1 MALVAAA
8 DIDVI
13 CGVKLRPRP
22 HIYSSAPA
30 CTGRSS
36 STQSRSAPESRRP
49 SPRGTSCR
57 IPLPGGASPAASGS
71 AAIRFARASSS
82 SSSSSS
88 SAVAAAMTGLTQT
101 ELCSP
106 GSAATTKTTK
116 SVQLWRTLVSWVAV
130 LFHVLLQI
138 PRRTP
143 SWAQLVSFVGLRQN
157 LLFSPSSASPDYKPL
172 AVDLPTD
179 APPPNQFAGPEPL
192 KKLTVCLSSPFEN
205 WAMNDSFKDW
215 FFFFFF
221 LRSLSI

>member
-71 AAIRFARASSS
+71 AAIRFARASSFVFVFFS
-82 SSSSSS
+82 CCRRHDRAGPDGVVLSRVRRYDQDDEERPV
-88 SAVAAAMTGLTQT
+88 VADAG
-101 ELCSP
+101 EL
-106 GSAATTKTTK
+106 GSG
-116 SVQLWRTLVSWVAV
+116 LVSCPAPDPTEDPLVGAAR
-130 LFHVLLQI
+130 LLCRH
-138 PRRTP
+138 PP
-143 SWAQLVSFVGLRQN
+143 
-157 LLFSPSSASPDYKPL
+157 KPPF
-172 AVDLPTD
+172 LP
-179 APPPNQFAGPEPL
+179 
-192 KKLTVCLSSPFEN
+192 
-205 WAMNDSFKDW
+205 
-215 FFFFFF
+215 F
-221 LRSLSI
+221 LRLSGLQASSRWSPHRRPAA